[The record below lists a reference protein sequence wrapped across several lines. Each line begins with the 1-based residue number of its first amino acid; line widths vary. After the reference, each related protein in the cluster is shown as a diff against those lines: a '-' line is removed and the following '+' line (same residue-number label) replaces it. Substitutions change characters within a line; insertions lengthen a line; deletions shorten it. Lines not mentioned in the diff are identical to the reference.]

1 MKLKLHVFAD
11 GRCVLSTEEPLARE
25 QVEML
30 RQYWADWVLSREAH
44 PILIINGVVAF
55 YDVTIGDSALT
66 IEPSP

>member
-11 GRCVLSTEEPLARE
+11 GRCVLSTEELLTRE
-25 QVEML
+25 QVEIL
-30 RQYWADWVLSREAH
+30 QRYWTEWVLSQEAH
-44 PILIINGVVAF
+44 PVLIINGVVEV